1 MIGLQ
6 SLVSVIVESNGGT
19 NQQLWTSVDL
29 LQSNNIATNT
39 TDDESCAYL
48 NTTVHDWIASNILEE
63 RHDGKEI
70 YLHLLSLNIQPVR
83 CHWQL
88 DNMGG
93 MIWKELCSSRHV
105 YDCTY
110 LLSSDGCKEFCSV
123 WPTYDHEERSDYAM
137 RHFDIRPSMTV
148 TTRTSEYGSY
158 TSKNGT
164 VIATDF
170 FVEAIFNERASVS
183 SS

>member
-1 MIGLQ
+1 
-6 SLVSVIVESNGGT
+6 
-19 NQQLWTSVDL
+19 
-29 LQSNNIATNT
+29 
-39 TDDESCAYL
+39 
-48 NTTVHDWIASNILEE
+48 
-63 RHDGKEI
+63 
-70 YLHLLSLNIQPVR
+70 
-83 CHWQL
+83 
-88 DNMGG
+88 
-93 MIWKELCSSRHV
+93 
-105 YDCTY
+105 
-110 LLSSDGCKEFCSV
+110 
-123 WPTYDHEERSDYAM
+123 M